1 MRFRITALLG
11 AAAVLVSWGFSG
23 MAEGDARGRALEK
36 LLEKQGVAEEDRGQ
50 IARAVRSAVTA
61 GIPERDATGLVEDCV
76 EGKFEASQVVR
87 VLSLA
92 AQLALGGLP
101 LESYTAKIEEGLA
114 KRVDPDRIV
123 QVAERRAL
131 MLNQAKRIL
140 DGLLL
145 DGSPVRNR
153 EELIPDVAEA
163 LEAGRPAGEIQR
175 ILTAAF
181 AEGAGIGEIRRK
193 FFP

>member
-50 IARAVRSAVTA
+50 IARAVRSAVSA
-61 GIPERDATGLVEDCV
+61 GIPERDATDLVEGCV
-76 EGKFEASQVVR
+76 EGRFEAAQVVR

-92 AQLALGGLP
+92 TQLALGGLP

-114 KRVDPDRIV
+114 KHVDADRIV

-145 DGSPVRNR
+145 DGAPVRDR

-163 LEAGRPAGEIQR
+163 LESGRPAGEIQR

-181 AEGAGIGEIRRK
+181 EEGAGIGEIRRK